1 MNMMRKYLLMFA
13 AFIAVS
19 AFFTACSSEED
30 AASPSLEGGVIKAEF
45 TISFPQQMGGFT
57 RQSLAVVQGQTPP
70 VFRGIQNIE
79 LLPFSKTKEAI
90 NTADPSTI
98 TIPSPITLAAGTAAA
113 KYGASANALNTI
125 AQSGAL
131 YTGSN
136 SHLYKDIEIA
146 IGTRSFMFYGVAID
160 ETPGTGL
167 SAYTVNG
174 SLVKTDGTT
183 LDLIKFSPRPI
194 YTEKEEGTENIAIDA
209 QATAIAQYLTNIA
222 KVTVGTGDDA
232 VTTLTYFPNFT
243 QLQTGSWNS
252 VKAVIQEM
260 YSSLYNNT
268 DDLSTAIKNAILE
281 NATDNAGPESAS
293 TGVLAF
299 KEPFASY
306 TYPRNIG
313 LPDGAAYVVWS
324 TTDSKFNVITND
336 NMGGNIATLDTYA
349 FPASLYY
356 FGLSNIKTTGDPMKD
371 AYTDG
376 NTWEEILAA
385 YNAKTDKNTVVQST
399 TRSIA
404 IEEQVQ
410 YAVGRLDVTV
420 TSKGGTTNLK
430 DNSNQNITFSATD
443 FPITGILVA
452 NQKPVDYKFQTSSG
466 FAFTLY
472 DSQTVPETETDV
484 EKTPCLYPGDPQASR
499 KTHTLVLET
508 PDAGSVAD
516 AIANVP
522 IAVEFE
528 NNSGKIIVGKDNQLI
543 YPNTKFY
550 LVGTLQPYKNYEA
563 TDGKVYTGTE
573 DKIKKAFVRDYVTT
587 ANFKV
592 ESFKNAY
599 NLLPDLRTPSLEIGM
614 SVDLTWQ
621 NGISQDIIIE

>member
-1 MNMMRKYLLMFA
+1 MNMMKKYLLTLAAFA
-13 AFIAVS
+13 AATT
-19 AFFTACSSEED
+19 FFTACSSEED
-30 AASPSLEGGVIKAEF
+30 VSSSEGSGVVKAEF

-57 RQSLAVVQGQTPP
+57 RQSLAVVQGQATP
-70 VFRGIQNIE
+70 VFRGIQNIQ
-79 LLPFSKTKEAI
+79 LFPFSKTKEAI
-90 NTADPSTI
+90 
-98 TIPSPITLAAGTAAA
+98 LAATASSVSTPTSINLLAGTVAA
-113 KYGASANALNTI
+113 KYGASADALNTI
-125 AQSGAL
+125 AKSGAL
-131 YTGSN
+131 FSASN

-160 ETPGTGL
+160 ETPGAGQ

-174 SLVKTDGTT
+174 GLTKTEEGTT
-183 LDLIKFSPRPI
+183 LDGIRFSPVSI
-194 YTEKEEGTENIAIDA
+194 YTVTDTHSEAA
-209 QATAIAQYLTNIA
+209 AIAQYLTDIA
-222 KVTVGTGDDA
+222 NVTVGTGENA

-243 QLQTGSWNS
+243 QLQTGSWSS
-252 VKAVIQEM
+252 VKAVIQQM
-260 YSSLYNNT
+260 YTTLYNNT
-268 DDLSTAIKNAILE
+268 DDLSVAIKNKILE
-281 NATDNAGPESAS
+281 KATDAG
-293 TGVLAF
+293 GVLTFNDA
-299 KEPFASY
+299 Y
-306 TYPRNIG
+306 TYPRVIG
-313 LPDGAAYVVWS
+313 LPDGAAYVHWS
-324 TTDSKFNVITND
+324 DSKFNVIGQD
-336 NMGGNIATLDTYA
+336 NMGLNISALNTYA
-349 FPASLYY
+349 YPASLYY
-356 FGLSNIKTTGDPMKD
+356 FGLSNIKTTGNPMKD
-371 AYTDG
+371 FYNDTK
-376 NTWEEILAA
+376 TWAQILAA
-385 YNAKTDKNTVVQST
+385 YNEQTDKNTVVQST

-420 TSKGGTTNLK
+420 TSKGGASTLK
-430 DNSNQNITFSATD
+430 DNADQDITFSSTD

-452 NQKPVDYKFQTSSG
+452 NQKPVDYKFQTSTG
-466 FAFTLY
+466 APFTIY
-472 DSQTVPETETDV
+472 DSQTVPATETAGV
-484 EKTPCLYPGDPQASR
+484 EVKPYLYPGDPQEAM

-508 PDAGSVAD
+508 KDATSDNDAD
-516 AIANVP
+516 ANVP